1 MLIKIAV
8 ASIDLCLIIVP
19 KLISNKEE
27 NIRNEIRNINGHK
40 IINSIFL
47 ITLLALNINMRRIT

>member
-40 IINSIFL
+40 ITNSIFL
-47 ITLLALNINMRRIT
+47 FRYSLFFVEFF